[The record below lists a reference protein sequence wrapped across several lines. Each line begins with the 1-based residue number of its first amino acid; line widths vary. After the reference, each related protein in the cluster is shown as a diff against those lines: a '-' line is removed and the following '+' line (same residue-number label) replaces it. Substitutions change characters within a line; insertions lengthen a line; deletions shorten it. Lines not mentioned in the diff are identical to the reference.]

1 MRAMAT
7 APLVLILNAARA
19 QLSSLLLACG
29 LYLILAHSLGSTAQ
43 LDGIGNSLFEVEP
56 PSDRH
61 WLSARP

>member
-1 MRAMAT
+1 MAT

-43 LDGIGNSLFEVEP
+43 LDSIGNSLFEVGP
-56 PSDRH
+56 V
-61 WLSARP
+61 ATGAG